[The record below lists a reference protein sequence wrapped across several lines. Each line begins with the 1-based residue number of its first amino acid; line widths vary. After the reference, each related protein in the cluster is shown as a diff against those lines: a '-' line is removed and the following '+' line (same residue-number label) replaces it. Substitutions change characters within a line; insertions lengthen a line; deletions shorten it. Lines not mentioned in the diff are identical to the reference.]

1 MARRFVRNRPRFSR
15 AARPKARYGWVT
27 RSVQGLNIPISSA
40 SKLRLDLVKPDDWRA
55 NPLLTQRA
63 TLVAVR
69 VDLDFAIRVD
79 ATAATADVFGYQLSH
94 IRHAITHDDVNETN
108 TGSLADP
115 DFYNDQDVLH
125 FGITRVEAGIRVTA
139 ATDVLN
145 ITSVWA
151 PKLTFAAKTSRRLE
165 IDSQVNLSLENA
177 SVFAPASPPVV
188 FGTVTANGL
197 IRSLIRY

>member
-1 MARRFVRNRPRFSR
+1 MARRFVRNRSFSR
-15 AARPKARYGWVT
+15 RPARSKARYGWVT
-27 RSVQGLNIPISSA
+27 RSLDNLAIPVSETTKA
-40 SKLRLDLVKPDDWRA
+40 RLAIVTPDDWRA

-69 VDLDFAIRVD
+69 VDLDFAIRVNAQGAFTD
-79 ATAATADVFGYQLSH
+79 TYGYQLTH
-94 IRHAITHDDVNETN
+94 IRHAVTHDDVNETN

-139 ATDVLN
+139 GNDTVCPYS
-145 ITSVWA
+145 IWA
-151 PKLTFAAKTSRRLE
+151 PKLTFVAKTSRRLE

-177 SVFAPASPPVV
+177 SVFNPSPVLNGIV
-188 FGTVTANGL
+188 QANGL
-197 IRSLIRY
+197 VRSLIRY